1 MTNSLAGFDFFSE
14 EHLRNPHPGYE
25 LARDESPVYKI
36 PGQDAIWVFGY
47 DEVLE
52 ALMNPKVFSSKNR
65 EALLGNAIYDPKCQ
79 EIFERGWPQVDTLLT
94 NDPPSHTRFKKLVN
108 RAFTRE
114 RVDGMEEYLLE
125 VIDNLIDSFIDSGE
139 CELVQDFAIPLPCNV
154 IAAQLG
160 VPQEDVEMVKEWSD
174 AFIALIGS
182 ELTPDEKAEQAEMVV
197 KFQHYMMA
205 RLDERRSDP
214 KEDMLTD
221 LLNARV
227 DNERPLDD
235 KELLS
240 VSQQILVAG
249 NTTTTH
255 MITGGVLTLIE
266 NPDQLEKI
274 REKPDLIP
282 NMVEELLRMQTPTQ
296 AMWRRA
302 TEDTELGGVEIPKDS
317 LLMLAFT
324 SANRDQKHFDNP
336 HSFNVERDFTSAH
349 VAFSRGVHTCIGMM
363 LSRKE
368 LVCAFRRIVERLEN
382 MRLDTSKPV
391 PQYIPSLIFR
401 GLETLYMKFDK
412 RGKN

>member
-1 MTNSLAGFDFFSE
+1 MSKSLAEFDFFGE
-14 EHLRNPHPGYE
+14 AHLRNPHPGYE
-25 LARDESPVYKI
+25 LARRESPVYKI
-36 PGQDAIWVFGY
+36 PGQEAVWVFGY
-47 DEVLE
+47 DELLE
-52 ALMNPKVFSSKNR
+52 VLMNPKVFSSKNR
-65 EALLGNAIYDPKCQ
+65 EALLGNAIYDPKCK
-79 EIFERGWPQVDTLLT
+79 EIFEQGWPQVDTLLT

-114 RVDGMEEYLLE
+114 RVDGMEDYLLE
-125 VIDNLIDSFIDSGE
+125 VIDDLIDSFIDQGE
-139 CELVQDFAIPLPCNV
+139 CELVREFAIPLPCNV

-160 VPQEDVEMVKEWSD
+160 VPQEDVSMVKEWSD
-174 AFIALIGS
+174 AFISLIGS
-182 ELTPDEKAEQAEMVV
+182 ELTSDQKAEQAEMVV

-205 RLDERRSDP
+205 RLNERRAEP

-227 DNERPLDD
+227 DDERPLDEN
-235 KELLS
+235 ELLS

-274 REKPDLIP
+274 REDLDLIP

-302 TEDTELGGVEIPKDS
+302 TEDTELGGVKIPEGS
-317 LLMLAFT
+317 QLMLAFT
-324 SANRDQKHFDNP
+324 SANRDEKHFENP
-336 HSFNVERDFTSAH
+336 HKFNVERDFSSAH

-368 LVCAFRRIVERLEN
+368 LVCTFRRIVERLEN
-382 MRLDTSKPV
+382 IHLNPARPA

-401 GLETLYMKFDK
+401 GLEQLDIIFDK
-412 RGKN
+412 RI